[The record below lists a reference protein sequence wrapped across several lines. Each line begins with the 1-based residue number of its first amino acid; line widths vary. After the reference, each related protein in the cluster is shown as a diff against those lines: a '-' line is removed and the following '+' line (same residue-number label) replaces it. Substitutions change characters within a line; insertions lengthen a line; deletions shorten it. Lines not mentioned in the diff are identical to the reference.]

1 MHYKFTYSK
10 WYCARQGVS
19 ELARRIK
26 STLNRLW
33 NSQSIF
39 WFSQWSIPFLE
50 WRLGWYGFLPLAG
63 LIYWAVFF
71 WKELKID
78 SLCFFFPMFIF
89 LKMIY
94 SQNDDTSI
102 LEVLET
108 IFFSLP
114 KHGGQT
120 FNHIRRL
127 SGKFEV
133 ILIDLFFPFKLQ
145 SLKKILRADP
155 HWSAYLLDN
164 NKISTFCPE
173 EDVLWSDFYLLIE
186 PFKKKSS

>member
-1 MHYKFTYSK
+1 MSTCCAISCCKVSKSYWSGSRIVSLHYKFTYSE
-10 WYCARQGVS
+10 WYCARQGVG

-71 WKELKID
+71 WKELNID
-78 SLCFFFPMFIF
+78 SLCFFFPIFIF
-89 LKMIY
+89 LEMIY
-94 SQNDDTSI
+94 SQNDETSI

-108 IFFSLP
+108 IFFFTA
-114 KHGGQT
+114 QT
-120 FNHIRRL
+120 
-127 SGKFEV
+127 SWT
-133 ILIDLFFPFKLQ
+133 DL
-145 SLKKILRADP
+145 
-155 HWSAYLLDN
+155 
-164 NKISTFCPE
+164 
-173 EDVLWSDFYLLIE
+173 
-186 PFKKKSS
+186 